1 MGEIFFLIVV
11 FFYILFLSLNTWQ
24 IWVRKKKVFEGL
36 QAFLFFKKKFVLRK
50 NYCVR
55 KIYDYI
61 KLKILG
67 PTPTLAAFFYNSL
80 NSAFLTWEKGG

>member
-1 MGEIFFLIVV
+1 MTNLCQKEKSFWGVASIPFFL
-11 FFYILFLSLNTWQ
+11 
-24 IWVRKKKVFEGL
+24 
-36 QAFLFFKKKFVLRK
+36 KKFVLRK